1 MTQIHRIHDRAA
13 AILEYWFQSLDDEAR
28 LDPASEPF
36 KTCYARWYGKDPSID
51 AEIRHLFEADLQTV
65 RDAGGEWLSTI
76 EAWAG
81 VPDGLLA
88 LTILLDQFP
97 RNMYRGT
104 ATMYEYDPL
113 ALIVATRAV
122 SETRGGERSLV
133 RQLFQNVPFMH
144 IENLT
149 IQEFMLGQFRSL
161 ARVAE
166 TRSPL
171 NVPFFGSALRY
182 AERHLDVVRAYG
194 RFPHRN
200 MILGRASTPA
210 ELEYMQGDDP
220 GF

>member
-1 MTQIHRIHDRAA
+1 MTNIYRIHDRAT
-13 AILEYWFQSLDDEAR
+13 AILEYWFQSLDDDAR

-36 KTCYARWYGKDPSID
+36 RTCYARWYGKDPNID
-51 AEIRHLFEADLQTV
+51 AEMRHLFEGDLQTV
-65 RDAGGEWLSTI
+65 TAAGAEWLSMIDT
-76 EAWAG
+76 WAA

-122 SETRGGERSLV
+122 SEARGSERSLV

-149 IQEFMLGQFRSL
+149 IQRFMLGQFRSL
-161 ARVAE
+161 AAVAE
-166 TRSPL
+166 ARSPH
-171 NVPFFGSALRY
+171 NVQFFRFALRY
-182 AERHLDVVRAYG
+182 AERHLDVIEKYG

-200 MILGRASTPA
+200 AILGRTATPT
-210 ELEYMQGDDP
+210 EVEYMQGEDP

>member
-1 MTQIHRIHDRAA
+1 MTQRIHDRAP
-13 AILEYWFQSLDDEAR
+13 AILEYWFKSLDDEAR

-51 AEIRHLFEADLQTV
+51 AEIRHLFEADLHTV
-65 RDAGGEWLSTI
+65 TAAGGEWLSMI
-76 EAWAG
+76 DAWAA

-104 ATMYEYDPL
+104 ATMYDFDPL

-122 SETRGGERSLV
+122 GEVQSEKRSLV

-149 IQEFMLGQFRSL
+149 IQQFMLGQFRSL
-161 ARVAE
+161 AALAE
-166 TRSPL
+166 TRSPH
-171 NVPFFGSALRY
+171 NVQFFRFALRY
-182 AERHLDVVRAYG
+182 AERHLEVVEKYG

-200 MILGRASTPA
+200 IILGRTATPA
-210 ELEYMQGDDP
+210 ELEYMQGEDP